1 MNKIYIFINSNNWST
16 EYECKVF
23 WTKESAISYMKK
35 NLHEEIGKFALDEG
49 YIPFIKEVD
58 ECTYTVT
65 YATEDEIMCQDT
77 LDTVYYKVV
86 EVDYPE

>member
-1 MNKIYIFINSNNWST
+1 MNKIYIFICSNNWST
-16 EYECKVF
+16 EYECKAF
-23 WTKESAISYMKK
+23 YTKESAISYMKK
-35 NLHEEIGKFALDEG
+35 DLHEEIGKFVLDEG
-49 YIPFIKEVD
+49 YIPLVKEVD

-77 LDTVYYKVV
+77 LDTTYYKVI